1 MDINNF
7 RKRFYKLLSEIDKD
21 YSDINKIIEI
31 EGRTYNLNGEDIRQ
45 ILSYNDLEA
54 ASSNKTQY
62 ILIVSLDKFKVINS
76 KAVKLSKTIT
86 VDKQTLGKEIYTV
99 LDEIE
104 DVKLYQNYPFEPNS
118 YPKFFIINKVLNMDL
133 ENFSNIKNRILKEC
147 CGHDLEDIKVD
158 IIEQIV
164 EMLYPLEAWQV
175 DIFADYIFNTIEPLI
190 LAEGDEFSQLNALA
204 KSIEAASNKQLP
216 TLTENAIKHLTS
228 QERLKGKIE
237 RRKPRIKRAL
247 KIRRLK
253 NKKCPPGTS
262 WSSKTKSCTKIDPKK
277 SRIMKRVAKFRRYT

>member
-7 RKRFYKLLSEIDKD
+7 RKRFYTLLPEIDKD

-31 EGRTYNLNGEDIRQ
+31 EGRTYNLNGEDVRQ
-45 ILSYNDLEA
+45 ILSYDELEN
-54 ASSNKTQY
+54 ASNNKTQY
-62 ILIVSLDKFKVINS
+62 ILVVSLDKFRS
-76 KAVKLSKTIT
+76 KNLMSKTLT
-86 VDKQTLGKEIYTV
+86 VDKQTLGKETYTI
-99 LDEIE
+99 LEDLE
-104 DVKLYQNYPFEPNS
+104 DVNIYQNYPFEPNT

-133 ENFSNIKNRILKEC
+133 ERFSNIKNRILKEC
-147 CGHDLEDIKVD
+147 CGHDLEDIKYE
-158 IIEQIV
+158 ILEQII

-175 DIFADYIFNTIEPLI
+175 DIFADYIFNTVEPIMLS
-190 LAEGDEFSQLNALA
+190 EGDEFSQLNALTR
-204 KSIEAASNKQLP
+204 SIEAASNKQLP
-216 TLTENAIKHLTS
+216 MLKENAIKHLTS